1 MPSLS
6 EHATP
11 SKTSR
16 TGTSIPQ
23 ITPELQEIAARRSFA
38 AHLRNPGDAASDELP
53 MLTDDGHRSV
63 KNMRPTT
70 NISDTGTETPAKK
83 TRTSSQSGTT
93 SSVSNIHS
101 ADDSNNDGMI
111 ASTPT
116 VNNGV
121 SIVCPTSNG
130 LDEGG
135 LDELNSFFQ
144 DNSHDDSA
152 VSTASAETAVP
163 ASAAAAAANIAGEL
177 EFRPNGG
184 GEPPSPPGNG
194 GVPPALPP
202 PPVPPPP
209 NGGVPP
215 ALDPPLNEGVPPAL
229 EPPNGGV
236 PPALPPP
243 DPPLR
248 GNLERYSSSKGSH
261 IK

>member
-38 AHLRNPGDAASDELP
+38 AHLRNRGDAASDELP

-101 ADDSNNDGMI
+101 ADDSNND
-111 ASTPT
+111 
-116 VNNGV
+116 
-121 SIVCPTSNG
+121 VCPTSNG

-163 ASAAAAAANIAGEL
+163 ASAVAAAANIAGEL
-177 EFRPNGG
+177 DFRPNGG